1 MFFPALELALFFGR
15 GKDNS
20 KFPPGSGGTK
30 PGHKPP
36 PTLWFQA
43 MAAMFFILNVF
54 YILSIMDTLVT
65 PRPMFIGS
73 MGIVAATYQVWHT
86 LPLSRFTNI
95 IKISLQKVYGAAKLT
110 TVLCVVCSAFQF
122 LHHIPQL
129 HSSELHSSELL
140 ATDIKFFLVTVVV
153 EYTCIFWVYVNV
165 PESTPRVNKFV
176 RLGQVFSAITI
187 ITALVL
193 YLLHRWGIVDSELI
207 VLVCNTIIAV
217 FKY

>member
-1 MFFPALELALFFGR
+1 
-15 GKDNS
+15 
-20 KFPPGSGGTK
+20 
-30 PGHKPP
+30 
-36 PTLWFQA
+36 
-43 MAAMFFILNVF
+43 MAAMFFILDVF
-54 YILSIMDTLVT
+54 YILSIMDTFVT
-65 PRPMFIGS
+65 LRPMFIGS

-95 IKISLQKVYGAAKLT
+95 IKISLQKVYGAAKPT

-122 LHHIPQL
+122 QHHILQL
-129 HSSELHSSELL
+129 HSSELLT
-140 ATDIKFFLVTVVV
+140 TDIKFFLVTVVV

-193 YLLHRWGIVDSELI
+193 YPLHRWGIVDSELI
-207 VLVCNTIIAV
+207 VLVCNTIIAI
-217 FKY
+217 FKILTISTDSNLYNALTNILRFAL